1 MTSTNCHVVV
11 PVYRPLTPVETIVV
25 SNNARMLRDYPF
37 VVIGPKGARE
47 ALSQA
52 ETLIR
57 AAGSEARVQP
67 FPDRDFAGISG
78 YNALLK
84 TRRFLDSFDGAD
96 FILICQTDAVIL
108 DDDLGRWLASGY
120 DFVGAPHF
128 VGYKELSLP
137 VRFAKGANGGL
148 SLRNL
153 RAARVALDRV
163 NILPRTL
170 LAKSVVRTGLAAL
183 SARTLGTKMCI
194 IPKPNLNEDVLWSVE
209 IPGCDPDF
217 RVAPPE
223 VAAGFAF
230 EVLPRHLME
239 LRGGRL
245 PFGCH
250 AWQRYDQEFWLGVFP
265 RKLSDDL
272 RRAIAET

>member
-1 MTSTNCHVVV
+1 MPSTDCHVVV

-25 SNNARMLRDYPF
+25 SNNARMLRDHPF
-37 VVIGPKGARE
+37 VVIGPEGAHE
-47 ALSQA
+47 ALSQV

-57 AAGSEARVQP
+57 AAGAEARVQP
-67 FPDRDFAGISG
+67 FPDGDFAGISG

-84 TRRFLDSFDGAD
+84 TRRFVDAFDGAD

-108 DDDLGRWLASGY
+108 DDDLNRWLASGY

-128 VGYKELSLP
+128 VGYDEPSLP
-137 VRFAKGANGGL
+137 ARFAKGANGGL
-148 SLRNL
+148 SLRSL
-153 RAARVALDRV
+153 RAARMALDRV
-163 NILPRTL
+163 KILPRTL
-170 LAKSVVRTGLAAL
+170 LAKSVVLSGLAAL
-183 SARTLGTKMCI
+183 SARTLGTRMCM
-194 IPKPNLNEDVLWSVE
+194 IPKPNLNEDVFWSVE
-209 IPGCDPDF
+209 LPRCDPRF

-223 VAAGFAF
+223 VAAAFAF
-230 EVLPRHLME
+230 EVLPRHLMD